1 MRIHLPLLSILA
13 SAYLL
18 GMVLLGA
25 SVSLY
30 DVSMTV
36 ASGPDGLTAELHPTF
51 LCWMDAPLQFHG
63 TCFGNV
69 MVCSSSMW
77 SQTHTRCL
85 VAHEARHLEH
95 WRALGLWT
103 WLAQYVLP
111 LEPEATDWSDPS
123 AQLAQMW
130 RPPQGW
136 VDRWAFVALSLN
148 LRTSLRPY
156 TDTLAPRA
164 SPGGKGPRMNE
175 VGSSA

>member
-77 SQTHTRCL
+77 SQTHTRCSLSAPPRTLAGARL
-85 VAHEARHLEH
+85 VDVARSICVAPRAGGYRLE
-95 WRALGLWT
+95 R
-103 WLAQYVLP
+103 
-111 LEPEATDWSDPS
+111 
-123 AQLAQMW
+123 
-130 RPPQGW
+130 
-136 VDRWAFVALSLN
+136 
-148 LRTSLRPY
+148 SLRPARS
-156 TDTLAPRA
+156 DVAAAAGVGRPVGVRRALSEPANVAPSVYGHP
-164 SPGGKGPRMNE
+164 SPESLSGRKGTTHE
-175 VGSSA
+175 